1 MIIDL
6 ARNGFMHLVPGAKL
20 LYYFE
25 WHDASG
31 GEEAAALLANPNP
44 NPTPTPTPNPNS
56 NPNPN
61 PKF

>member
-6 ARNGFMHLVPGAKL
+6 ARNGFMRLVPGAKL

-31 GEEAAALLANPNP
+31 GEEVAAFLPNPNP
-44 NPTPTPTPNPNS
+44 NQDPNPNPNS

-61 PKF
+61 PNPNR

>member
-6 ARNGFMHLVPGAKL
+6 ARNGFMRLVPGAKL

-31 GEEAAALLANPNP
+31 GEEVAAFLPK
-44 NPTPTPTPNPNS
+44 S

-61 PKF
+61 P